1 MIFKR
6 FRERTAAPRA
16 VLALG
21 CAAVVLVTAAAPA
34 AAATRVGEAGTGTW
48 YAASPSVPGV
58 STQRPAPGSVVSATL
73 VDDLDAK
80 EVADRLERVGI
91 DASQVRYGVRAHR
104 IVYRTR
110 GADGRPTTAS
120 QLIATPDNGRRDL
133 QVVSWLHGTTVYRGD
148 VASMNEASTDR
159 AAALL
164 FASTGRAVSAPDYL
178 GLGVG
183 PGTHPYGD
191 PQATVTASVDALR
204 AARAFARQDR
214 RTLTRHVLVS
224 GFSQG
229 GPATMMVGRALQ
241 QGVNPY
247 FRLGALA
254 PVAGPFDLSAF
265 EAAAADDKVVRSSL
279 YLAYFATAWN
289 RLYGLYDT
297 PAQAFRAPYDKTVEA
312 LFDGDHQASEIAAAL
327 PPASKDL
334 FTPEFLDT
342 IRHPTGK
349 LRQRLNALDTTC
361 DWRPDVPVHLYHAS
375 GDKDVAFDN
384 ARHCQ
389 RQLTANGGV
398 NRLTDVGDLDHNGSV
413 RKALP
418 LVVRQ
423 FDAVPPGAGASGVTN
438 PWTAGRAAP
447 SPR

>member
-1 MIFKR
+1 MIFDR
-6 FRERTAAPRA
+6 FSGRSVLPGTTA
-16 VLALG
+16 LALG
-21 CAAVVLVTAAAPA
+21 CAAAVLATAAAPA
-34 AAATRVGEAGTGTW
+34 TAATTARAAGAGAVSGTWSAASHSSPAEPERSSGTG
-48 YAASPSVPGV
+48 SI
-58 STQRPAPGSVVSATL
+58 VSATL
-73 VDDLDAK
+73 VVDLDAK
-80 EVADRLERVGI
+80 EVAARLEKAGI
-91 DASQVRYGVRAHR
+91 EAAQVRYGVRAHR

-120 QLIATPDNGRRDL
+120 QLVVIPKNGKRDL
-133 QVVSWLHGTTVYRGD
+133 QTVSWLHGTTVYRGD
-148 VASMNEASTDR
+148 VASVNDASTDR

-191 PQATVTASVDALR
+191 PRTTVTASVDALR

-214 RTLTRHVLVS
+214 RTLGRHVLVS

-241 QGVNPY
+241 EGVDPY

-297 PAQAFRAPYDKTVEA
+297 PGQAFRAPYDKMVES
-312 LFDGDHQASEIAAAL
+312 LFDGDHKASEIAAAL
-327 PPASKDL
+327 PATSKDL
-334 FTPEFLDT
+334 FTPEFLDKV
-342 IRHPTGK
+342 RHPTGK
-349 LRQRLNALDTTC
+349 LRQRMNALDTTC
-361 DWRPDVPVHLYHAS
+361 DWHPGVPVHLYHAR
-375 GDKDVAFDN
+375 GDKDVAFEN
-384 ARHCQ
+384 ARYCQ
-389 RQLTANGGV
+389 RQLTANGAV
-398 NRLTDVGDLDHNGSV
+398 NRLTDVGDLDHNGTV
-413 RKALP
+413 RAALP

-423 FDAVPPGAGASGVTN
+423 FDAI
-438 PWTAGRAAP
+438 R
-447 SPR
+447 R